1 MQVRVGIRE
10 SARELVVD
18 TNQSAAELEKQ
29 LDDALNGASKILK
42 LVDSKG
48 QQYLVPAAAVAYL
61 EIGSAS
67 ERKVG
72 FIG

>member
-10 SARELVVD
+10 SARELVVE

-42 LVDSKG
+42 LIDSKG
-48 QQYLVPAAAVAYL
+48 LQYLVPAVAIAYL
-61 EIGSAS
+61 EIGSAT